1 MLLIY
6 SCFYVLKPTSTSH
19 QTIFMILKKYCFLVF
34 IPFVFQNTFAQE
46 QKSKSIDS
54 VQTEKLEEVVISSLH
69 INDSLQNTPASIG
82 ILSRKDLLQNNGT
95 DVSTVINTIPGI
107 LMQSSNFTT
116 TRISIRGI
124 GARTAYGTNKIRA
137 FYGSIP
143 LTSGNSET
151 VIDDIDLESIGKIEV
166 IKGPLSSIYGAGLG
180 GAILIS
186 PQLPTKNGEHAGI
199 SSVFG
204 SFGLLKNS
212 LNYGLNTNSS
222 SLNISYHKL
231 ETAGWRNNSSYNREG
246 ITLAGA
252 LFKKQNSKLTY
263 FTNYTY
269 LKAFIPSSISKEVYD
284 TNPQLGAPTWVAS
297 KGFKAYQSTLAGLA
311 YDFKITNHLSNSTS
325 VFINY
330 KDSNEPRPFDILRQ
344 YTFGTGGR
352 TQFTGNF
359 KIKETENYFIA
370 GIEYFTDHYNGNTFE
385 NLYKTNNGHGSLQGK
400 ELTETDQKR
409 HFYNLFS
416 QIRTLLSEKF
426 EFQAG
431 LNYNET
437 HFELT
442 NFLPKR
448 TSTEQYRYDGIFSP
462 QLSFLFKPNPQQTL
476 YFSASRGFS
485 LPATE
490 ETLTSTGNINPD
502 IKPESGYNFEVGGK
516 YYFFNK
522 NLYTEFAVYRMEI
535 KDLLVAKRIGD
546 DQYEGINA
554 GKTLHEGIEIAAKHN
569 WSINRLFTLNS
580 YIGASLGKYKFDDFV
595 DNGNDYSGNK
605 LTGVAANKVNAGVVL
620 NTSWGIYGT
629 ADFQFVDK
637 IPLNDA
643 NSVYSDS
650 YQIINF
656 KTGYRLE
663 ILPNLNTNLAFGIN
677 NLTDEKY
684 ASLILPNAVAVG
696 NTSPRYYYP
705 GLPINYYGT
714 ISLNYLF

>member
-1 MLLIY
+1 
-6 SCFYVLKPTSTSH
+6 
-19 QTIFMILKKYCFLVF
+19 MILKKYCFLILVL
-34 IPFVFQNTFAQE
+34 IVFQNTFAQE

-54 VQTEKLEEVVISSLH
+54 VQTEKLEEIVISSLH
-69 INDSLQNTPASIG
+69 INDSLQNAPASIG
-82 ILSRKDLLQNNGT
+82 ILSKKDLLQNNAT
-95 DVSTVINTIPGI
+95 DISTVINTIPGVF
-107 LMQSSNFTT
+107 MQSSNFTT

-124 GARTAYGTNKIRA
+124 GARTTYGTNKIRA

-151 VIDDIDLESIGKIEV
+151 VIDDIDLENIGQIEV

-186 PQLPTKNGEHAGI
+186 PQLSKTKGENAGI

-204 SFGLLKNS
+204 SYGLFKNS
-212 LNYGLNTNSS
+212 INYSLTEKKS

-231 ETAGWRNNSSYNREG
+231 KTDGWRENSAYNREG
-246 ITLAGA
+246 ITLAGE

-284 TNPQLGAPTWVAS
+284 NNPQLGAPTWVAS
-297 KGFKAYQSTLAGLA
+297 KGFKEYKSTLAGLA
-311 YDFKITNHLSNSTS
+311 YEFKINENLSNSTS
-325 VFINY
+325 IFVNY

-352 TQFTGNF
+352 TQFSGKF
-359 KIKETENYFIA
+359 KIGKTENQFIA
-370 GIEYFTDHYNGNTFE
+370 GIEYFTDNYNGNTFE
-385 NLYKTNNGHGSLQGK
+385 NLYKTNNGQGSLQGK

-409 HFYNLFS
+409 YFYNIFS
-416 QIRTLLSEKF
+416 QIRALLSEKF
-426 EFQAG
+426 ELQAG

-442 NFLPKR
+442 NFLPQK
-448 TSTEQYRYDGIFSP
+448 TSTEKYSYDGILSP
-462 QLSFLFKPNPQQTL
+462 QLSFLFKPNQEQTL

-516 YYFFNK
+516 FYFFGK

-546 DQYEGINA
+546 DQYEGVNA
-554 GKTLHEGIEIAAKHN
+554 GKTFHEGIEISVKHN
-569 WSINRLFTLNS
+569 WSINRFFSLNS
-580 YIGASLGKYKFDDFV
+580 YIGASLGKYEFKDFV

-605 LTGVAANKVNAGVVL
+605 LTGVAANKVNAGIML
-620 NTSWGIYGT
+620 NTNLGLYLSS
-629 ADFQFVDK
+629 DFQFVDK

-650 YQIINF
+650 YMIINL
-656 KTGYRLE
+656 KTGYRFE
-663 ILPNLNTNLAFGIN
+663 ILPNLNAQLAFGVN

-696 NTSPRYYYP
+696 NSTPRYYYP
-705 GLPINYYGT
+705 GLPTNYYGNVS
-714 ISLNYLF
+714 INYLF

>member
-1 MLLIY
+1 
-6 SCFYVLKPTSTSH
+6 
-19 QTIFMILKKYCFLVF
+19 MILKKYCFVILV
-34 IPFVFQNTFAQE
+34 IIVFQNTFAQE

-54 VQTEKLEEVVISSLH
+54 LQTEKLEEVVISSLH
-69 INDSLQNTPASIG
+69 INDSLQNAPASIG
-82 ILSRKDLLQNNGT
+82 ILSKKDLLQNNAT
-95 DVSTVINTIPGI
+95 DISTVINTIPGVF
-107 LMQSSNFTT
+107 MQSSNFTT

-124 GARTAYGTNKIRA
+124 GTRTPYGTNKIRA

-151 VIDDIDLESIGKIEV
+151 VIDDIDLENIGQIEI

-186 PQLPTKNGEHAGI
+186 PQVSKTKGENASI

-204 SFGLLKNS
+204 SYGLLKNS
-212 LNYGLNTNSS
+212 LNYSLTEKKS

-231 ETAGWRNNSSYNREG
+231 KTDGWRENSSYNREG
-246 ITLAGA
+246 ITLAGE

-269 LKAFIPSSISKEVYD
+269 LKAFIPSSISKQVYD

-297 KGFKAYQSTLAGLA
+297 KGFKEYKSTLAGLA
-311 YDFKITNHLSNSTS
+311 YDFKINDNLSNSTS
-325 VFINY
+325 VFVNY

-352 TQFTGNF
+352 TQFSGKF
-359 KIKETENYFIA
+359 KISKTENQFIA
-370 GIEYFTDHYNGNTFE
+370 GIEYFNDNYNGNTFQ
-385 NLYKTNNGHGSLQGK
+385 NLYKTNNGQGSLQGNQ
-400 ELTETDQKR
+400 LTETDQKR
-409 HFYNLFS
+409 HFYNIFS
-416 QIRTLLSEKF
+416 QIRTLLSDKF

-442 NFLPKR
+442 NFLPQK
-448 TSTEQYRYDGIFSP
+448 TSTEKYSYGGILSP
-462 QLSFLFKPNPQQTL
+462 QLSFLFKPNQEQTL

-490 ETLTSTGNINPD
+490 ETLTSSGNINPN

-516 YYFFNK
+516 FYFFNK

-546 DQYEGINA
+546 DQYEGVNA
-554 GKTLHEGIEIAAKHN
+554 GKTFHEGIEISAKHN
-569 WSINRLFTLNS
+569 WSINRFFSLNS
-580 YIGASLGKYKFDDFV
+580 YAGASLGKYEFKNFV

-605 LTGVAANKVNAGVVL
+605 LTGVAANKVNAGLIL
-620 NTSWGIYGT
+620 NTNLGLYFSS
-629 ADFQFVDK
+629 DFQFVDK

-650 YQIINF
+650 YIILNL
-656 KTGYRLE
+656 KTGYRFE
-663 ILPNLNTNLAFGIN
+663 IIPNLSAQLAFGIN
-677 NLTDEKY
+677 NFTDEKY
-684 ASLILPNAVAVG
+684 ASMILPNAVAVG
-696 NTSPRYYYP
+696 NSTPRYYYP
-705 GLPINYYGT
+705 GLPVNYYGT
-714 ISLNYLF
+714 VSINYLF